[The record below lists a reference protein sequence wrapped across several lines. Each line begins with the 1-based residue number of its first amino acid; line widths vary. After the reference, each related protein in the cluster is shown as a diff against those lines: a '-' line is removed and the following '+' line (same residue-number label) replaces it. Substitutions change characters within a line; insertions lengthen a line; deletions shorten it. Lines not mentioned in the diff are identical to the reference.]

1 MDLDWDDIKY
11 FLALYR
17 NSSFLSAAAELKVTH
32 TTVSRRISALEEAL
46 QTQLF
51 HRTEHGCRPTREG
64 EKLLPYS
71 EQMEST
77 VINMEGIIA
86 GKDRQLTGSVRVSAP
101 DGIGNSILAACL
113 GEFQLLNPLLEVEL
127 IATPTYHSLSK
138 REIDILITVRKPTA
152 GNIVTKRL
160 TDYAAGL
167 FSSQSYL
174 DKHPPITSKK
184 DLKKHAF
191 IGYIE
196 DLLFDQDLRFLQ
208 EVDPA
213 LTARFKSSTVI
224 GQTKAISCGA
234 GIAAIPYFMAYQ
246 EEGLVHVLPEIT
258 FKRNF
263 WLQVNP
269 DTRQLARIRAAIDH
283 ISEYMVNQRELF
295 LTPPPCNK

>member
-1 MDLDWDDIKY
+1 MALNWDDMKY

-17 NSSFLSAAAELKVTH
+17 NNSFLSAAAELKVTH
-32 TTVSRRISALEEAL
+32 TTVSRRISVLEESL

-64 EKLLPYS
+64 EQLLPYS

-77 VINMEGIIA
+77 VISMEGIIA

-101 DGIGNSILAACL
+101 DGIGNSMLATCL
-113 GEFQLLNPLLEVEL
+113 GEFQTMHPMLEVEL

-138 REIDILITVRKPTA
+138 REIDILVTVRRPTA
-152 GNIVTKRL
+152 KNIVAKRL

-167 FSSQSYL
+167 FSSQKYL
-174 DKHPPITSKK
+174 DKHPPILKK
-184 DLKKHAF
+184 EDLKQHAF
-191 IGYIE
+191 IGYID

-208 EVDPA
+208 EIDPN
-213 LTARFKSSTVI
+213 LTTRFKSSTVI
-224 GQTKAISCGA
+224 GQTRAISCGA
-234 GIAAIPYFMAYQ
+234 GIAAIPYFMAHQ
-246 EEGLVHVLPEIT
+246 EQGLVHVLPEDI
-258 FKRNF
+258 KIHRNF

-283 ISEYMVNQRELF
+283 ISEYLTNQKELF
-295 LTPPPCNK
+295 LRPPAS